1 MPDKAGRVLNFHRNT
16 LNALKELLAAAGL
29 NHPSELGPEH
39 VIRRVSS
46 NEVRSLA
53 TLHHWLTPGEL
64 LKGVPSHPVYQV
76 FWEAARADTFEAPV
90 SLMMM
95 RGTKAG

>member
-1 MPDKAGRVLNFHRNT
+1 M
-16 LNALKELLAAAGL
+16 LAAAGL
-29 NHPSELGPEH
+29 SHPSELGPEH

-46 NEVRSLA
+46 TEVRSLA
-53 TLHHWLTPGEL
+53 ALHHWVKPGEL
-64 LKGVPSHPVYQV
+64 LEGVPGHPVFKV
-76 FWEAARADTFEAPV
+76 FWEVARADTFEAPL